1 MLPLHV
7 GLEFPRKVSCGSFG
21 GWGNLFLS
29 MQHPRLECGEM
40 PNARQ
45 GVALPGAEG
54 LMFWGD
60 FGFFVC
66 SFLVLR
72 RDTCHVR
79 RGMTVFDLASVEQI
93 FSLQLLVGW
102 ME

>member
-1 MLPLHV
+1 MGLLGV
-7 GLEFPRKVSCGSFG
+7 GES
-21 GWGNLFLS
+21 FLS

-66 SFLVLR
+66 LF
-72 RDTCHVR
+72 
-79 RGMTVFDLASVEQI
+79 VFGAPEGHLPRQKGYDNI
-93 FSLQLLVGW
+93 
-102 ME
+102 